1 MVCKSKHQP
10 GQQRKGKCEV
20 CEPVGAVIVGR
31 LQIAVDVLFDLPG
44 DGEHVILRLQEDL
57 QRRLVRRAVCPRLE
71 QHEAEAEMIALIH
84 LAVHY
89 KAVDLGM
96 LQRRLVIGR
105 HQNAHVGHMPP
116 LSPLL
121 TDVSA
126 QKILV
131 HIIRRPV
138 LGVKAA
144 GHDIGQRLYD
154 RRQIP

>member
-1 MVCKSKHQP
+1 
-10 GQQRKGKCEV
+10 
-20 CEPVGAVIVGR
+20 
-31 LQIAVDVLFDLPG
+31 
-44 DGEHVILRLQEDL
+44 
-57 QRRLVRRAVCPRLE
+57 
-71 QHEAEAEMIALIH
+71 MIALIH

-96 LQRRLVIGR
+96 LQRRLVIGL

-116 LSPLL
+116 LSSLL